1 MTPSKI
7 LLTHIFAL
15 WCLVGNTDLGRTQ
28 TIQRSGG
35 PGDQINVTADKLS
48 ISESGTQIEA
58 TGNVEIER
66 QGTTLKAEEIRVNR
80 TTQDVEAKGNIVLDD
95 PQWKIKSADSLTL
108 NLEK

>member
-58 TGNVEIER
+58 TGR
-66 QGTTLKAEEIRVNR
+66 G
-80 TTQDVEAKGNIVLDD
+80 D
-95 PQWKIKSADSLTL
+95 
-108 NLEK
+108 